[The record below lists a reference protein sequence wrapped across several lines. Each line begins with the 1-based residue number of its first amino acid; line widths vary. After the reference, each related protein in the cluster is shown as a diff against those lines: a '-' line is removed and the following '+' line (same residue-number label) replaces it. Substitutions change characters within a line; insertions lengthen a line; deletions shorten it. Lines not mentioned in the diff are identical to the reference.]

1 MIKIIGV
8 GKIKEKA
15 MNACIEEYV
24 KRCKAFTKL
33 EIIEVSD
40 ESIPQNNSEKQNEQA
55 KKIEGERILSKIKDN
70 EYVIVLDL
78 WGETCSSEKFA
89 KKLEEI
95 QTYHSS
101 NITFVIGGS
110 LGLSPQLV
118 QRANFRF
125 KLSDCTFPHQLCR
138 LLLVEQIYRSFMI
151 SNNMPYHK

>member
-15 MNACIEEYV
+15 MNACIDEYV
-24 KRCKAFTKL
+24 KRCKAFTKIEIL
-33 EIIEVSD
+33 EVPD
-40 ESIPQNNSEKQNEQA
+40 ESIPQHNSEKQNEQA
-55 KKIEGERILSKIKDN
+55 KRIEGERILSKIKDN

-78 WGETCSSEKFA
+78 WGETCSSEKFS

-110 LGLSPQLV
+110 LGLSPDLV
-118 QRANFRF
+118 KRANFRF

-138 LLLVEQIYRSFMI
+138 LLLVEQIYRAFMI
-151 SNNMPYHK
+151 TNNMPYHK